1 MVDGPGRTRPP
12 LARLGGS
19 AGLSPTRA
27 GGTTAAAR
35 GGTVPSLFAAVSAA
49 ACVLLA
55 TLVGANLWALRLAAA
70 MTAAE
75 EEGQAG
81 R

>member
-1 MVDGPGRTRPP
+1 M
-12 LARLGGS
+12 
-19 AGLSPTRA
+19 
-27 GGTTAAAR
+27 
-35 GGTVPSLFAAVSAA
+35 PSLFAAVAAA

>member
-19 AGLSPTRA
+19 AGLSPIRA
-27 GGTTAAAR
+27 GGTTAATR
-35 GGTVPSLFAAVSAA
+35 GDTVPSLFAAIVIA
-49 ACVLLA
+49 ACLLLA
-55 TLVGANLWALRLAAA
+55 ALVGANLWALRLAAA
-70 MTAAE
+70 MTAADE
-75 EEGQAG
+75 ERPTG

>member
-19 AGLSPTRA
+19 AGLFPIRA

-35 GGTVPSLFAAVSAA
+35 RGAVPTLLSASVIAGCALLAAV
-49 ACVLLA
+49 L
-55 TLVGANLWALRLAAA
+55 GANLWALRVAAA
-70 MTAAE
+70 MTEADE
-75 EEGQAG
+75 KEWTGG
-81 R
+81 